1 MPLRVYDETIK
12 VLKTAVDNARMDRSE
27 KLAAIMRLDQRARM
41 IDDIVEGPS
50 IADFVAIERL
60 NSARYGG
67 RTV

>member
-1 MPLRVYDETIK
+1 MPLKVYDETIK
-12 VLKTAVDNARMDRSE
+12 VLKTAVDNATMDRSE

-41 IDDIVEGPS
+41 IDDIVERPS

>member
-1 MPLRVYDETIK
+1 MPLKVYDETIK

-41 IDDIVEGPS
+41 IDDIVERPS
-50 IADFVAIERL
+50 IADFVAIEPL